1 MIFRLRPVVLAAVDV
16 KQTDSRAE
24 LTQLQGQDTG
34 VGEGRAREQG
44 EKMAIFVTW

>member
-16 KQTDSRAE
+16 KQTDSSAE

-34 VGEGRAREQG
+34 VGEGHAREQG
-44 EKMAIFVTW
+44 EQEAIFVAW